1 MELKERRMEL
11 DLTEEDFLTM
21 EKTKK
26 WTKSDL
32 FSLLPY
38 IVMFLLQIVLAVREA
53 NIMYLCFALFTIAS
67 LDGQVHH
74 IFWSKEKQALFNV
87 VCEKL
92 HKFIK
97 EEEK

>member
-1 MELKERRMEL
+1 MELKEKNMEL
-11 DLTEEDFLTM
+11 NLTSEDLLTM
-21 EKTKK
+21 ERTKK

-38 IVMFLLQIVLAVREA
+38 IIMIILQIVLAIRET
-53 NIMYLCFALFTIAS
+53 NIMYLCFALFTISS
-67 LDGQVHH
+67 LDGHVHH

-92 HKFIK
+92 HSIIK

>member
-1 MELKERRMEL
+1 MELQERNMEL
-11 DLTEEDFLTM
+11 NLTSEDLLTM

-26 WTKSDL
+26 WTKSDI
-32 FSLLPY
+32 FRVVPY
-38 IVMFLLQIVLAVREA
+38 IVMTILQIVLSIRDK

-67 LDGQVHH
+67 LDTQIHH

-92 HKFIK
+92 YQATHK
-97 EEEK
+97 EEK